1 MDIKISM
8 QTARKALVAI
18 DIRIDELEHNI
29 SENPFLKEV
38 LVEYTRAKYDII
50 CAMEN
55 AVKKGDK
62 Q

>member
-18 DIRIDELEHNI
+18 DIRIDELKLNL

-38 LVEYTRAKYDII
+38 IVDYTRAKYEII
-50 CAMEN
+50 YAMEN
-55 AVKKGDK
+55 DVKKVEK